1 MTFVQSCWAL
11 ACMHASY
18 LSVIRRSGGLRRR
31 GAGQQR
37 HILWLASSSA
47 AQLSQPSGP
56 YLQGCKTR
64 RIPVAS
70 CHGLTCRATVRGHYV
85 SVTNNDEKLQP
96 SKTLLTQ
103 RRVIYLAG
111 SAWVEKH
118 SGQPTLF
125 RSKERCNLRVNYQ
138 KTINHLY
145 VTKNN

>member
-1 MTFVQSCWAL
+1 VAFVQSCWAL

-31 GAGQQR
+31 GAEPQR
-37 HILWLASSSA
+37 HTGRILLLPHSSA
-47 AQLSQPSGP
+47 SLLAHT
-56 YLQGCKTR
+56 CKTR

-70 CHGLTCRATVRGHYV
+70 CQGLTCRETVREHYV
-85 SVTNNDEKLQP
+85 SVSNNDDKITAVQN
-96 SKTLLTQ
+96 SVDAKTRHLPG
-103 RRVIYLAG
+103 RVR